1 MIDRVQGYYGFTRV
15 PFGRD
20 LAPSMLHQ
28 HNSTAK
34 PRPASRGASTTGRSA
49 S

>member
-1 MIDRVQGYYGFTRV
+1 MIDRVQGYYFTRV

-28 HNSTAK
+28 HNPHREAAA
-34 PRPASRGASTTGRSA
+34 RIGGASTTRRSA
-49 S
+49 